1 MQRKAGL
8 EGLGAQSSWNQ
19 LLCAFFTDPM
29 PAVEHEGL
37 IQSYI
42 KRIEKIVPFST
53 TATFYD
59 IFKDNFNYM

>member
-1 MQRKAGL
+1 
-8 EGLGAQSSWNQ
+8 
-19 LLCAFFTDPM
+19 M

-37 IQSYI
+37 TQSYI